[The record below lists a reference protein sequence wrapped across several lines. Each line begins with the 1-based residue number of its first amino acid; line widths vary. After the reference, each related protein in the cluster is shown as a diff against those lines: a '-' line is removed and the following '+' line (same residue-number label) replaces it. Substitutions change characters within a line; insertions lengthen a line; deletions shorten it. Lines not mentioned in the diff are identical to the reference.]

1 MLFTCDVISDHEAS
15 DDEDMTVKNGEV
27 VDVMDDVRADRW
39 LCRRHSDVTQSGL
52 VPPGVLTRR
61 DRQSGLKK
69 RTQEQ
74 FREDVLQIQDKDKEA
89 LVKRRQGW
97 STFSRHVV
105 SETKIMFCR
114 FRYAVKDM
122 WESEQQYIKEL
133 SFALN
138 TYDHKLPLDDL
149 PKQFHNRDTF
159 SNIFRDLGAIKS
171 FHDE

>member
-15 DDEDMTVKNGEV
+15 DDEDMTVKSGEV

-52 VPPGVLTRR
+52 VPPGVLARR

-105 SETKIMFCR
+105 SETKCF
-114 FRYAVKDM
+114 VV
-122 WESEQQYIKEL
+122 SGTQ
-133 SFALN
+133 
-138 TYDHKLPLDDL
+138 
-149 PKQFHNRDTF
+149 
-159 SNIFRDLGAIKS
+159 
-171 FHDE
+171 